1 MNSRFLSRRAFVASG
16 LAAGAAGLAMRVA
29 RAGERARRKIK
40 IVDIH
45 THLGM
50 FIWGQELTPEGLIKL
65 MDAHDIERAVVL
77 PLISPETSLFPQT
90 THSALAACKAHADRL
105 IPFCCFDPRAYHQD
119 PNKPD
124 RIGRI
129 NGVPGMVELLKRYQD
144 LGAKGFGEHQVGLP
158 FDDPLMMTVY
168 EALETVELPI
178 LFHLDDIR
186 GADTP
191 GLPRLE
197 HALRSYPKLPMIG
210 HACGFWASISADATD
225 YDFGHYPT
233 IPKPVV
239 PGGAL
244 ELLLAK
250 YPNLYCDLSEP
261 GGYFAIARDMEF
273 GKQFVIRWADRLL
286 FGTDYLMPDQEI
298 PHFELYESL
307 DLPEDVQAKIYRD
320 NALRLL
326 KLNDLG

>member
-1 MNSRFLSRRAFVASG
+1 MLSRRTFIASG
-16 LAAGAAGLAMRVA
+16 LAAVPAGFRLSAAYAAAGPT
-29 RAGERARRKIK
+29 RRKVK

-45 THLGM
+45 THLGT
-50 FIWGQELTPEGLIKL
+50 FIWGKELTPEGLVKL

-90 THSALAACKAHADRL
+90 THAALAACTQHPDRL
-105 IPFCCFDPRAYHQD
+105 IPFCCFDPRAYHID

-129 NGVPGMVELLKRYQD
+129 NGVTGMVELLKRYQD

-168 EALETVELPI
+168 EALATVELPI

-186 GADTP
+186 GSDSP

-197 HALRSYPKLPMIG
+197 HALRSFPKLPMIG

-239 PGGAL
+239 RGGAL
-244 ELLLAK
+244 EVLLAK
-250 YPNLYCDLSEP
+250 YANLYCDLSEP
-261 GGYFAIARDMEF
+261 GGYFAIARDMEY
-273 GKQFVIRWADRLL
+273 GRDFVIRWADRLL

-307 DLPEDVQAKIYRD
+307 DLPDDVQTKIYRA
-320 NALRLL
+320 NAIKLL
-326 KLNDLG
+326 KLKDG

>member
-1 MNSRFLSRRAFVASG
+1 MISRSLSRRAFVAST
-16 LAAGAAGLAMRVA
+16 LVGAANVA
-29 RAGERARRKIK
+29 TRKVCSADRTARRVKI
-40 IVDIH
+40 IDIH
-45 THLGM
+45 THLGT
-50 FIWGQELTPEGLIKL
+50 FNWGQELTPEGLLKL

-90 THSALAACKAHADRL
+90 THAALAACKAYPDRL
-105 IPFCCFDPRAYHQD
+105 IPFCCFDPRAYHHD
-119 PNKPD
+119 PKKPD

-129 NGVPGMVELLKRYQD
+129 GGVPGMVELLKRYQD

-158 FDDPLMMTVY
+158 FDDHLMMTVY

-197 HALRSYPKLPMIG
+197 HALRSFPKLPMIG

-250 YPNLYCDLSEP
+250 YPSLYCDLSEP

-273 GKQFVIRWADRLL
+273 GRPFVIRWADRLL

-298 PHFELYESL
+298 PHFELYDSL
-307 DLPEDVQAKIYRD
+307 DLPEDVQAKIYRE
-320 NALRLL
+320 NAIRLL
-326 KLNDLG
+326 KLPAIPA